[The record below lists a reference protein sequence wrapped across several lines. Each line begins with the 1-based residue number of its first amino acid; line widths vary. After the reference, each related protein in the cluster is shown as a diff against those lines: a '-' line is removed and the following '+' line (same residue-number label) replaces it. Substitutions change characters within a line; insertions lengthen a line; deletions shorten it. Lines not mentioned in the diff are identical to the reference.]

1 MHRRAR
7 PGFELD
13 LTEAI
18 QSTHEDHNRPREQR
32 SSNEKRRHEVAS
44 RPIPQLYTVPEAAG
58 MLRLSVRTVRRLIA
72 EQKIAAI
79 RIGRAVRICEEA
91 LRTLIEESDI
101 W

>member
-1 MHRRAR
+1 MRRRAR

-18 QSTHEDHNRPREQR
+18 QSTHEDHNRPREQP
-32 SSNEKRRHEVAS
+32 STPNEKGWHEVAS
-44 RPIPQLYTVPEAAG
+44 RPVPRLYTVPEAAG
-58 MLRLSVRTVRRLIA
+58 VLRSSVRTVRRLIA

-91 LRTLIEESDI
+91 LRTLIEGK
-101 W
+101 